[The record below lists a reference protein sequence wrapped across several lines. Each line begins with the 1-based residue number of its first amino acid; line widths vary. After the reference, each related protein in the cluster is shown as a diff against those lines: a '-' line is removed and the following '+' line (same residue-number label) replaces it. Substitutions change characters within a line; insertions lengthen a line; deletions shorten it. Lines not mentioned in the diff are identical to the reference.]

1 MSYAS
6 GIGSLHQ
13 ANNSIAS
20 AEPKPATPANNANGD
35 GLVAS
40 VEHTD
45 DANLSSAS
53 GIVAQ
58 ALEGSDVRTGK
69 VAALQQAIADGIYN
83 VSSSDVAEKVIQ
95 SLLD

>member
-13 ANNSIAS
+13 TINSIAS
-20 AEPKPATPANNANGD
+20 AETKPATPANNPNGN
-35 GLVAS
+35 GLIAS
-40 VEHTD
+40 GEHTD
-45 DANLSSAS
+45 DANLSSAG

-69 VAALQQAIADGIYN
+69 VAALQQAIGDGSYN

-95 SLLD
+95 SLLG

>member
-13 ANNSIAS
+13 AINSIAS
-20 AEPKPATPANNANGD
+20 TETKPATPANNPNGD
-35 GLVAS
+35 GSVAS

-45 DANLSSAS
+45 DANLSSAG

-58 ALEGSDVRTGK
+58 ALEGSDVRTNK
-69 VAALQQAIADGIYN
+69 IAALQQAIADGSYN

>member
-6 GIGSLHQ
+6 GIGSLQQ
-13 ANNSIAS
+13 AMNSVS
-20 AEPKPATPANNANGD
+20 LTETKPAAPTSTPSGD
-35 GLVAS
+35 GTVAS

-45 DANLSSAS
+45 EANLSSTS

-58 ALEGSDVRTGK
+58 ALGGSDVRTGK
-69 VAALQQAIADGIYN
+69 VAALQQAIAEGSYN
-83 VSSSDVAEKVIQ
+83 VSSSDVAEKMIQ

>member
-6 GIGSLHQ
+6 GIGSLQQ
-13 ANNSIAS
+13 AINSISS
-20 AEPKPATPANNANGD
+20 AETKPAATAITTDGD
-35 GLVAS
+35 AS

-45 DANLSSAS
+45 EANLSSAG

-58 ALEGSDVRTGK
+58 ALEGSDVRTAK
-69 VAALQQAIADGIYN
+69 VAALQQAIADGNYN
-83 VSSSDVAEKVIQ
+83 VSSSDVAEKMIQ

>member
-6 GIGSLHQ
+6 GIGGLQQ
-13 ANNSIAS
+13 AINSISS
-20 AEPKPATPANNANGD
+20 AETKPAATVITPDGD

-45 DANLSSAS
+45 EANLSSTG

-58 ALEGSDVRTGK
+58 ALEGSDVRTAK
-69 VAALQQAIADGIYN
+69 VAALQQAIADGSYN
-83 VSSSDVAEKVIQ
+83 VSSSDVAEKMIQ
-95 SLLD
+95 TLLD